1 VQGKVLAGRFRLI
14 EMLGQGGMG
23 SVWRAQHLEL
33 GTDVAVKLMDPSLA
47 TRGEGLARFRRE
59 AQAAASLKSPN
70 VVQVFDYG
78 VDGDI
83 PYIAMEMLQG
93 ESLAKRIERFRRL
106 TLPATA
112 TILSQV
118 ARAVGKAHD
127 AGIVHRDLK
136 PENIFLVLD
145 EEAEI
150 AKVLDF
156 GIAKRTGADN
166 FLTGAVQTQTGV
178 MLGTPYYMSPEQAG
192 GKKDVDHLTD
202 IWSFGV
208 IACECL
214 TGKRMFDADT
224 LGGLV
229 LAICI
234 EPLPT
239 PSQMGQVPAAF
250 DAWFARCV
258 ARDRQMRFQSI
269 REAAAALEAV
279 SRTAMAG
286 QSVGEPTS
294 DSTFLP
300 ATARAGIQAST
311 SGLNGSIQTGPTSVT
326 FSHTINQNKR
336 RLVGIGVI
344 VGLLLM
350 GAGFFIWSK
359 RAVLPST
366 ATNSVASHV
375 VASAVPAQKSLAAT
389 NQPVP
394 NSTPPR
400 AVAPISAAS
409 AVPVVAVPSPGPGK
423 HSARVEPPKHQ
434 PPTAAPSSAATAAP
448 SSAATAAPPSAATAA
463 PPSAATAPVA
473 TPRTRANPVDLAF

>member
-145 EEAEI
+145 EEVEI

-166 FLTGAVQTQTGV
+166 FLTGAVQTQPG
-178 MLGTPYYMSPEQAG
+178 
-192 GKKDVDHLTD
+192 
-202 IWSFGV
+202 
-208 IACECL
+208 
-214 TGKRMFDADT
+214 
-224 LGGLV
+224 
-229 LAICI
+229 
-234 EPLPT
+234 
-239 PSQMGQVPAAF
+239 
-250 DAWFARCV
+250 RC
-258 ARDRQMRFQSI
+258 
-269 REAAAALEAV
+269 
-279 SRTAMAG
+279 
-286 QSVGEPTS
+286 
-294 DSTFLP
+294 
-300 ATARAGIQAST
+300 
-311 SGLNGSIQTGPTSVT
+311 
-326 FSHTINQNKR
+326 
-336 RLVGIGVI
+336 
-344 VGLLLM
+344 
-350 GAGFFIWSK
+350 
-359 RAVLPST
+359 
-366 ATNSVASHV
+366 
-375 VASAVPAQKSLAAT
+375 
-389 NQPVP
+389 
-394 NSTPPR
+394 
-400 AVAPISAAS
+400 
-409 AVPVVAVPSPGPGK
+409 
-423 HSARVEPPKHQ
+423 SARL
-434 PPTAAPSSAATAAP
+434 TT
-448 SSAATAAPPSAATAA
+448 
-463 PPSAATAPVA
+463 
-473 TPRTRANPVDLAF
+473 